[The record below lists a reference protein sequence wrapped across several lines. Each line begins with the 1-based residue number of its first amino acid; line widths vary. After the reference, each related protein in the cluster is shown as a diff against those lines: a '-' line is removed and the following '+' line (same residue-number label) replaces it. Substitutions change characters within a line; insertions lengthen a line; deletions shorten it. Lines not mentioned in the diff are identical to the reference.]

1 MKLLLKFYLI
11 YFLEKY
17 ILMSVTV
24 TQPFVVINLLGF
36 EFTALR
42 EFFKFFLKRALQ
54 TKLGV
59 L

>member
-42 EFFKFFLKRALQ
+42 EFFKKILKRALQ
-54 TKLGV
+54 TKLSV

>member
-17 ILMSVTV
+17 ILMSVT
-24 TQPFVVINLLGF
+24 QPFVVINLLGF
-36 EFTALR
+36 EFAALR
-42 EFFKFFLKRALQ
+42 EFFKIFLKRALQ